1 MSKTMST
8 RRAGH
13 VQRIEAG
20 AHANPNCFIG
30 SSMPIAEM
38 THNPG
43 SRVARSMGP
52 ALHFSTDDD
61 GTAL

>member
-43 SRVARSMGP
+43 SRRSSFDGP
-52 ALHFSTDDD
+52 SFAFLDR
-61 GTAL
+61 